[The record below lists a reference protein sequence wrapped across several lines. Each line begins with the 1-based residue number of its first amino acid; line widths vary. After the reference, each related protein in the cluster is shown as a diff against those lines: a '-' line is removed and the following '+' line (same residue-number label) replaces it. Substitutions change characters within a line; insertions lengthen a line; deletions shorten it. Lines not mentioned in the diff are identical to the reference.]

1 MDCGAELLEAPG
13 LAGRYSNVFVA
24 FHSLGNV
31 FTLGQNIA
39 SRVAGLISIGSQIDP
54 TDNGSNRPWQA
65 MSAVPL
71 LYILGFR
78 DG

>member
-13 LAGRYSNVFVA
+13 LAGKYSNVFVA
-24 FHSLGNV
+24 FHSAGSV
-31 FTLGQNIA
+31 FSLGQNVG
-39 SRVAGLISIGSQIDP
+39 SRVAGLIALGSQMEP

-65 MSAVPL
+65 ASAVPL
-71 LYILGFR
+71 LYILGLR